1 MVGKDDK
8 NHLHCHTIHDLLT
21 PCELPILWFRI
32 AKEINFKITDL
43 KCLFKILDFPQISW
57 LHMNLVIRLMIKK
70 AINIRNRI
78 LKTTL
83 YITLN
88 WQGNLVPVE
97 RVYDIT
103 CSNYKYINYTGSW
116 LVIVY

>member
-1 MVGKDDK
+1 MI
-8 NHLHCHTIHDLLT
+8 C
-21 PCELPILWFRI
+21 LPLMSCRI
-32 AKEINFKITDL
+32 GEEINFKIADFKSL
-43 KCLFKILDFPQISW
+43 LKILDFPPISW

-83 YITLN
+83 YIILN

-103 CSNYKYINYTGSW
+103 CRNYKYINYPGSW